1 MKEYEKIVANLL
13 DDVQRKE
20 DILFDLQEEL
30 EQIEAEIE
38 REKESQRMAD
48 SSRQNFDSTPQDNED
63 EE

>member
-20 DILFDLQEEL
+20 DILYDLQEEL

-38 REKESQRMAD
+38 REKES
-48 SSRQNFDSTPQDNED
+48 
-63 EE
+63 